1 MLSLRWGG
9 LALGKA
15 GQNEIKKVTA
25 VTESRQ
31 RGVRWTIF
39 GVVVFMALV
48 VASFIHRVG
57 EPRIMSLAET
67 RANGLFLFDTP
78 RDPGDFA
85 LIDHRGASFTRDNLV
100 GQWTLIFFGFTHC
113 PDICPTTLAELA
125 QLKAQLADTE
135 AGATRVV
142 MLSVDPAR
150 DTPERLAQYVPYFH
164 PDFVGGTGEFTEILS
179 VAQRLHAPFRHVIEP
194 DGSYQMEHSANV
206 ILMNPRGDYH
216 GFFRAPLDIPK
227 MRVTLRSTQYL
238 WEH

>member
-1 MLSLRWGG
+1 MVGSTQ
-9 LALGKA
+9 K
-15 GQNEIKKVTA
+15 
-25 VTESRQ
+25 
-31 RGVRWTIF
+31 GVRWTIA
-39 GVVVFMALV
+39 GVLLFMTVV

-78 RDPGDFA
+78 RDPGEFS
-85 LIDHRGASFTRDNLV
+85 LIDHHGTPFTREDLIDR
-100 GQWTLIFFGFTHC
+100 WTLIFFGFTHC
-113 PDICPTTLAELA
+113 PDICPTTMVELGG
-125 QLKAQLADTE
+125 LKAQLLGTE
-135 AGATRVV
+135 SSDTRVV

-164 PDFVGGTGEFTEILS
+164 TDFIGVTGDFTDILRF
-179 VAQRLHAPFRHVIEP
+179 AQRLNAPFRKVSEL
-194 DGSYQMEHSANV
+194 DGAYQMEHSANV
-206 ILMNPRGDYH
+206 MLMNPLGDYH